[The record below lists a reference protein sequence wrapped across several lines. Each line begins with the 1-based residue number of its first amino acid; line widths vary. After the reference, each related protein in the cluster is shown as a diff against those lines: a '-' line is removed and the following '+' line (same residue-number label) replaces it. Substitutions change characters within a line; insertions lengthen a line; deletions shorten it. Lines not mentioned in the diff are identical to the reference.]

1 MLFCFWLLLGAAF
14 GEDLPLLGLAH
25 VGFRVADIEKAR
37 AFYHGILGFDEAFD
51 LKMPDGHV
59 GVAYFKVNDN
69 QFIEVFP
76 NIPAGTKVMQSH
88 IAIYTDDLDKVHK
101 MIEDR
106 GLAPGKIN
114 ETPKDGNRSFAIR
127 KLPGQSLEYLEFVQY
142 MPNGWH
148 RQSAGKFLSDRRIST
163 KLLHAGVLTTDF
175 DAAWH
180 FYVDGLGFTVGLQPK
195 PNARSSPDQVKMG
208 SHIAIRM
215 PGPSGD
221 YLEIGRN
228 KPPQGRWVGVYA
240 HVSLA
245 VDDID
250 ATYKKVLERGP
261 TEKPPHD
268 RWLDLYDPEGSRVEL
283 TAPKPA
289 GR

>member
-1 MLFCFWLLLGAAF
+1 
-14 GEDLPLLGLAH
+14 
-25 VGFRVADIEKAR
+25 
-37 AFYHGILGFDEAFD
+37 
-51 LKMPDGHV
+51 
-59 GVAYFKVNDN
+59 
-69 QFIEVFP
+69 
-76 NIPAGTKVMQSH
+76 VMQSH

-114 ETPKDGNRSFAIR
+114 EAAKDGNRSFAIR

-163 KLLHAGVLTTDF
+163 KLLHAGVITTDF

-195 PNARSSPDQVKMG
+195 PNAQSSPDQVKKG

-228 KPPQGRWVGVYA
+228 KAEGRWVGVYA

-250 ATYKKVLERGP
+250 ATNKKVLERGP

-289 GR
+289 GN